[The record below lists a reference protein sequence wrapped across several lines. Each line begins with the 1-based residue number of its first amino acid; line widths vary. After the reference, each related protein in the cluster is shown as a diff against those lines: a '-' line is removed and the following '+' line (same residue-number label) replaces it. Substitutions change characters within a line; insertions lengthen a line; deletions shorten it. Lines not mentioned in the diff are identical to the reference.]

1 MALPKVR
8 YPFTLA
14 RRDEEQLQSELAA
27 LAPPGFAGVCGSG
40 ATVEVLFDAAPG
52 RAVLDRV
59 AATVAA
65 HVPRTDTARAKAAT
79 LAAIRTASDPNSRG
93 NRATVTVLFTW
104 LNDLREHAGLPR
116 YTEPDILAAIAA
128 ATEQGAGE
136 PR

>member
-40 ATVEVLFDAAPG
+40 ATVEVLFDAPPG
-52 RAVLDRV
+52 RSALGRV
-59 AATVAA
+59 AAVVAG
-65 HVPRTDTARAKAAT
+65 HVPRTPEQRAKVGT
-79 LAAIRTASDPNSRG
+79 LTAIRTAGDPVSRG
-93 NRATVTVLFTW
+93 NRATVTVLFTL
-104 LNDLREHAGLPR
+104 LNDLRERLGMERL
-116 YTEPDILAAIAA
+116 TEPEIFALIAQ